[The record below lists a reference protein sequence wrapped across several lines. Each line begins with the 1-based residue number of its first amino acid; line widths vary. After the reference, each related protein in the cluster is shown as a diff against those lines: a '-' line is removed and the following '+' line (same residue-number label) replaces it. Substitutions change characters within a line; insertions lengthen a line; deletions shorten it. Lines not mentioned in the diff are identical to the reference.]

1 MSPFVW
7 CDPLAIGASRT
18 RRVLAG
24 LFTSL
29 ALLAS
34 GAALAQEANT
44 IQSMTVSKGT
54 SGNTIVKFVLSAPPA
69 NPPAGFA
76 IASPPRIALDFLDT
90 LNGLGATQRTIDDP
104 ALRSLNVIQVANR
117 TRVVFNL
124 NRPQTF
130 QTNVEGNAVLVTLYD
145 QSGQLDASPQT
156 VQRFAESQ
164 PGDID
169 HSLRDVDFRR
179 GVNGEGRIV
188 VDLSDN
194 STGIDIRQ
202 QGKSLIVDFVK
213 TSLPRNLERRLDV
226 QDFGTPVV
234 SVDTFKQG
242 PNTRMVIEPKGL
254 WEHAAYQTNNKFI
267 LEVKPIQED
276 PNRLTQGT
284 RQGYKGEKLSLNF
297 QNVEVRAVLQV
308 IADFTGLNI
317 ITSDT
322 VNGSLTLRL
331 KDIPWDQA
339 LDIIM
344 QTKGLD
350 MRKNGN
356 VVLIAPREEIAL
368 KERQYLENAAAIADL
383 EPLISESFQL
393 NYIKAQDLLN
403 LISTN
408 RQQQFGLGA
417 GQTATTGGQGSFI
430 SKRGVA
436 MVDPRTNILFVQDT
450 ASRLEEIRKIIRQID
465 IPNRQV
471 MIEARIVNA
480 SDNFSRQLGVR
491 FGAQTGFTFNNK
503 KYAGGQGG
511 SLSTQP
517 VVTCTGG
524 TATTPATCTRETRT
538 QTPFEL
544 ASGTCVAGIL
554 GYAAAQRQ
562 SACHQPGRTDRA
574 DAHQSRQRQPHQSRI
589 VGARGRQPREG
600 HLQPARGDR
609 GQSESQ
615 HRAGH
620 RSSGGDARHCEQPR
634 DGDVQEGRAE
644 PAGHAADHA
653 GQPHH
658 DGGRDTQGLR
668 WPVRAHWQRRL
679 RAVDRH
685 AQRDDPDHRQQRRH
699 RGHRRHLR
707 RDDEQHRQQRPVPR
721 RNSGDRVSVQADEP
735 HHRED
740 RAPHLPDASG
750 HQGLVVQRQ
759 VTMNAAAIAAAFR
772 QSPAG
777 NPPLRQG
784 RRAGAALV
792 GAIPILYNAAVQLL
806 RNNLYLIGLP
816 GAGKSTLGR
825 QLARRL
831 GLTFVD
837 ADTELERRL
846 GVTIPTIFEIEGEA
860 VFRDREEAMLV
871 EIIERMGIVLGTGG
885 GVVIRAA
892 NRDRLKANGTIIYL
906 HADPVTLRERTRRSR
921 DRPLLNATDPLAR
934 LQELYAQRDGL
945 YREIA
950 DHVVESDR
958 EAIARFATG
967 FVPETRDPAQ
977 A

>member
-1 MSPFVW
+1 MSAFDW
-7 CDPLAIGASRT
+7 SENLAIGGRQARGALAAF
-18 RRVLAG
+18 LAG
-24 LFTSL
+24 IAL
-29 ALLAS
+29 A
-34 GAALAQEANT
+34 AAGTAFAQEANT
-44 IQSMTVSKGT
+44 IQSITVSKGT
-54 SGNTIVKFVLSAPPA
+54 SGNTIVKFVMSAPPA

-90 LNGLGATQRTIDDP
+90 LNGLGATQRTVDDP

-145 QSGQLDASPQT
+145 QGGQLEATTQT
-156 VQRFAESQ
+156 IQRFAEAQ

-202 QGKSLIVDFVK
+202 QGRSLIVDFVK

-226 QDFGTPVV
+226 GDFGTPVV

-254 WEHAAYQTNNKFI
+254 WEHAAYQTNNRFI
-267 LEVKPIQED
+267 IEVKPIQDD
-276 PNRLTQGT
+276 PNKLTQGT

-322 VNGSLTLRL
+322 VTGSLTLRL

-368 KERQYLENAAAIADL
+368 KERQYLENAQAISDL

-393 NYIKAQDLLN
+393 NYIKANDLLN
-403 LISTN
+403 LIGTN
-408 RQQQFGLGA
+408 KQQQFGLGA

-436 MVDPRTNILFVQDT
+436 VVDPRTNILFVQDT

-480 SDNFSRQLGVR
+480 NDNFSRQLGVR
-491 FGAQTGFTFNNK
+491 FGQQTGFTFNNK
-503 KYAGGQGG
+503 KYAGGSSG
-511 SLSTQP
+511 SLATQP

-524 TATTPATCTRETRT
+524 SATTPATCTRATNT

-544 ASGTCVAGIL
+544 ASGIATAGYSDSPQL
-554 GYAAAQRQ
+554 NVNL
-562 SACHQPGRTDRA
+562 P
-574 DAHQSRQRQPHQSRI
+574 
-589 VGARGRQPREG
+589 V
-600 HLQPARGDR
+600 
-609 GQSESQ
+609 
-615 HRAGH
+615 
-620 RSSGGDARHCEQPR
+620 
-634 DGDVQEGRAE
+634 VN
-644 PAGHAADHA
+644 PAGQIALTLINLGSGNLINLELSALEADNRGKVVSSPRVVTA
-653 GQPHH
+653 DNQKAQIE
-658 DGGRDTQGLR
+658 QGTEV
-668 WPVRAHWQRRL
+668 PVVTPGTANNPATVTFKK
-679 RAVDRH
+679 AVLSLLVTP
-685 AQRDDPDHRQQRRH
+685 QITPDNRI
-699 RGHRRHLR
+699 
-707 RDDEQHRQQRPVPR
+707 
-721 RNSGDRVSVQADEP
+721 
-735 HHRED
+735 
-740 RAPHLPDASG
+740 
-750 HQGLVVQRQ
+750 
-759 VTMNAAAIAAAFR
+759 TM
-772 QSPAG
+772 G
-777 NPPLRQG
+777 
-784 RRAGAALV
+784 
-792 GAIPILYNAAVQLL
+792 
-806 RNNLYLIGLP
+806 
-816 GAGKSTLGR
+816 
-825 QLARRL
+825 
-831 GLTFVD
+831 
-837 ADTELERRL
+837 
-846 GVTIPTIFEIEGEA
+846 
-860 VFRDREEAMLV
+860 V
-871 EIIERMGIVLGTGG
+871 EIHKDSVGQFVPTG
-885 GVVIRAA
+885 
-892 NRDRLKANGTIIYL
+892 NG
-906 HADPVTLRERTRRSR
+906 
-921 DRPLLNATDPLAR
+921 
-934 LQELYAQRDGL
+934 
-945 YREIA
+945 
-950 DHVVESDR
+950 
-958 EAIARFATG
+958 G
-967 FVPETRDPAQ
+967 FVPSIDTKNVTTQITVNNGDTAVIGGIYEETSNNTINSVPFLGEIPIVGYLFKQTSRTTEKTELLIFLTPRVIKESMSAVK
-977 A
+977 